1 MKHFLFLLLF
11 ILPMFGYA
19 QGNDSIPV
27 TEDDETHAV
36 YAQLL
41 GWNTNVLGIGKK
53 ARVEVDFGEESWG
66 WRGNDGR
73 DLLVDENGKQ
83 IKFNSMV
90 DAMNYM
96 GARGWKFEASYV
108 VTVSGQN
115 VIHWLMSKQIRKG
128 ESARDGIRQLRD
140 VKREKQAEKEEK
152 KKKGKAY
159 DDPLY

>member
-1 MKHFLFLLLF
+1 MKYLLF
-11 ILPMFGYA
+11 IIAMCPFFVYA
-19 QGNDSIPV
+19 QDTDSTTIS
-27 TEDDETHAV
+27 EDGETHAV
-36 YAQLL
+36 YAELL

-53 ARVEVDFGEESWG
+53 AKVEVDFGEESWG

-90 DAMNYM
+90 DAINYM
-96 GARGWKFEASYV
+96 GERGWKFEASYV
-108 VTVSGQN
+108 VTVAGQN
-115 VIHWLMSKQIRKG
+115 VIHWLMSKQIRQG

-140 VKREKQAEKEEK
+140 VKKERQAEKERQ